1 MKKELWYET
10 LIVAITLAPFIWLA
24 AIWNILPD
32 QVPLHFNASGE
43 PDRYGS
49 KKELIFVLLLL
60 GPLTWVLLKYLPQID
75 PRNKLSENPSVMNNI
90 RLVITVFTSAIGV
103 VIIQSTQ
110 DGGKSITTLIPV
122 LVGGLFAGLG
132 NYLINIKPNY
142 FVGIRTPW
150 TLENENVWRRTHR
163 VGGKMMFWGGLA
175 LAALAFVLPTRFAM
189 IALVAVPICLAII
202 PVVLSYFYFKEERR

>member
-24 AIWNILPD
+24 AIWNTMPE
-32 QVPLHFNASGE
+32 QVPVHFNYKGE
-43 PDRYGS
+43 PDRFNS
-49 KKELIFVLLLL
+49 KKELIFILALM
-60 GPLTWVLLKYLPQID
+60 GPLTWALLKYLPKID
-75 PRNKLSENPSVMNNI
+75 PRNKLAENPSVLRNI
-90 RLVITVFTSAIGV
+90 RLVLTLFTSAIGV
-103 VIIQSTQ
+103 VIILSAL

-175 LAALAFVLPTRFAM
+175 VAALAFVVPDQYKLLLLLA
-189 IALVAVPICLAII
+189 APICLAIV
-202 PVVLSYFYFKEERR
+202 PVVLSYFYYKEETR

>member
-24 AIWNILPD
+24 AIWNTMPE
-32 QVPLHFNASGE
+32 QVPVHFNYKGE
-43 PDRYGS
+43 PDRFNS
-49 KKELIFVLLLL
+49 KKELIFILVLM
-60 GPLTWVLLKYLPQID
+60 GPLTWALLKYLPQID
-75 PRNKLSENPSVMNNI
+75 PRKKLTENPSVLRNI
-90 RLVITVFTSAIGV
+90 RLVLTAFTSAIGV
-103 VIIQSTQ
+103 VIILSAL

-175 LAALAFVLPTRFAM
+175 VAALAFVVPDQYKLLLLLA
-189 IALVAVPICLAII
+189 APICLAIV
-202 PVVLSYFYFKEERR
+202 PVVLSYFYYKEETR